1 MVDLAAARVPFPGAA
16 ICNFDGDALRRAE
29 YGAIKHVK
37 VIRALLK
44 SRQRYLRH
52 L

>member
-16 ICNFDGDALRRAE
+16 ICSFNGDALRRAE
-29 YGAIKHVK
+29 YGAIKHIK
-37 VIRALLK
+37 VVRALLK
-44 SRQRYLRH
+44 SWQRYLRH